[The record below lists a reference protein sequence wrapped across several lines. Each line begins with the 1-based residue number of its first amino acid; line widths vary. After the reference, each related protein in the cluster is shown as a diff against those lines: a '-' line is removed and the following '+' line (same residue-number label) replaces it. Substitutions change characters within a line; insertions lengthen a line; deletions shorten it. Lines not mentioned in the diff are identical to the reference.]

1 MSSPLTD
8 ARVAIRRAAR
18 GARVAIPSD
27 MRTLFS
33 QQIRAHIID
42 GEWWKSADTIA
53 LYVPVG
59 SEVDLWP
66 LVGLAFASGR
76 SIVIP
81 RIVGDD
87 LTTDRVMTFDRLC
100 TDNVVDLILGP
111 HSIPET
117 PDPDPVS
124 STDISLVLMPATAID
139 AQGNRL
145 GGGVGYYDRW
155 LAGARALAPQPRTL
169 ATIFNAQFVAPP
181 AYIPAQSHD
190 QRVEAVVTETGWT
203 QFT

>member
-1 MSSPLTD
+1 M
-8 ARVAIRRAAR
+8 AIRRAAR
-18 GARVAIPSD
+18 LARMALPSD
-27 MRTLFS
+27 VRTLFS
-33 QQIRAHIID
+33 EQIRAHIVE
-42 GEWWKSADTIA
+42 GEWWKRADTVA

-66 LVGLAFASGR
+66 LVRMALATGR

-87 LTTDRVMTFDRLC
+87 LATDRVMTFDRLR
-100 TDNVVDLILGP
+100 TDNIADLISGP
-111 HSIPET
+111 HNIPET
-117 PDPDPVS
+117 PEPNPVL

-181 AYIPAQSHD
+181 ASIPAESHD
-190 QRVEAVVTETGWT
+190 QRVDAVVTETGCT
-203 QFT
+203 KFA